1 MLAAKAKEQEDEILS
16 YEEKK
21 KLDQSL
27 EEEIELYQKQVESI
41 KEELKVLK
49 TFSDPGETDVYLASD
64 II

>member
-49 TFSDPGETDVYLASD
+49 SDVF
-64 II
+64 